1 MARILLMGNAQA
13 GQGKVALALSGQA
26 SSSYGASHC
35 ANQRAMALSYCGP
48 FVLTPSEFLEN
59 RRFYHALIAEA
70 ARCNAVFMLQNAL
83 SSTSPYPPGFARM
96 FNRPV
101 VGVVPH
107 AFSPNAH
114 PERAV
119 RFLQLA
125 GARRI
130 EQICVAH
137 PETLAGLREFMAQ

>member
-1 MARILLMGNAQA
+1 MPRILLMGNAQA
-13 GQGKVALALSGQA
+13 GQGKVAFVLTGEA
-26 SSSYGASHC
+26 STSQRASQGASL
-35 ANQRAMALSYCGP
+35 RAMALSYCGP
-48 FVLTPSEFLEN
+48 FVITPSEFLEN

-70 ARCNAVFMLQNAL
+70 ARCSAVFMLQNAL

-107 AFSPNAH
+107 ALSPNAN
-114 PERAV
+114 PELAA
-119 RFLQLA
+119 RFLRLA

-130 EQICVAH
+130 EQICVAC
-137 PETLAGLREFMAQ
+137 PETLASLREFLE

>member
-1 MARILLMGNAQA
+1 MARILLMGNAQS
-13 GQGKVALALSGQA
+13 GQGKVAFALTGEA
-26 SSSYGASHC
+26 STSQRAS
-35 ANQRAMALSYCGP
+35 QRAMALSYWGP
-48 FVLTPSEFLEN
+48 FVITPSEFLEN

-107 AFSPNAH
+107 ALSPNAN
-114 PERAV
+114 PELAE
-119 RFLQLA
+119 RFLRLA
-125 GARRI
+125 GAQRI
-130 EQICVAH
+130 ERICVAH
-137 PETLAGLREFMAQ
+137 PETMAPLREFFQ